1 MTGTMILWLIILVA
15 SIIIEAATLQLVSI
29 WFAVGS
35 VVALIL
41 AKLGVPLGMQALVC
55 LLVSGIL
62 MAFTRPLLKKIMP
75 KRVART
81 NADGNVGRTALIIE
95 KVDALA
101 ATGRARLD
109 GVDWQAVSE
118 DGSVIEEGVSVTVT
132 AVNST
137 KLTVVPEKILTAK
150 E

>member
-1 MTGTMILWLIILVA
+1 MTGTLILWLIILVA
-15 SIIIEAATLQLVSI
+15 SVVVEAATLQLVSI

-35 VVALIL
+35 LVALIL
-41 AKLGVPLGMQALVC
+41 AKLGVPLGIQALVC

-75 KRVART
+75 KRIAKT
-81 NADGNVGRTALIIE
+81 NADGSVGRTAVIIE
-95 KVDALA
+95 KVDPA
-101 ATGRARLD
+101 AAKGRARLD

-118 DGSVIEEGVSVTVT
+118 DGSVIDEGTSVTVT

-137 KLTVVPEKILTAK
+137 RLTVIPEKILTAK

>member
-1 MTGTMILWLIILVA
+1 MTGTMIFWLIILVA
-15 SIIIEAATLQLVSI
+15 SVIIEAATLQLVSI

-35 VVALIL
+35 IAALIL

-95 KVDALA
+95 KVDPTA

-118 DGSVIEEGVSVTVT
+118 DGSVIEKGTSVTVT

-137 KLTVVPEKILTAK
+137 KLTVAPEKILTAK